1 MKDPFAARKR
11 LRLKPL
17 QVPGFEQP
25 IDLIEGRLTIGRS
38 PDNDLTLPGDVFPS
52 VSTHHALLEVIEPGR
67 LRLQDLGS
75 RNGTLVNGEAVQE
88 AQLVLGDVLQLG
100 AIGPRFV
107 VISSAPLSETMFV
120 DPSAAGVGE
129 KISEERVR
137 EMVTRR
143 TRRTSGLLVALG
155 VVAIGA
161 LVWWGL
167 DIAAQDKDRAAGL
180 AETLARQEV
189 AQVAEVTRALEL
201 TEELRRESAARELR
215 WAELERVRTLHV
227 ENLQASI
234 TAGEAAAKGL
244 RERLAQLEESGAAS
258 SEVERLEASLARTRE
273 ELETARDQ
281 FSRFDP
287 VNLEAARLSDIS
299 RVREAVVL
307 IESSL
312 ALVNEDGV
320 ELHVDPVLGPNFD
333 GEGVPWLMESTGSGF
348 CVSPEGWI
356 VTNAHVVQPGE
367 DVRLIPAG
375 RLSSIETRLELNAVF
390 TGSAE
395 RRSLTVVRTAEDGV
409 DLALARVEPFE
420 GMPYVRDFSTV
431 APVVDPGSDVFL
443 FGFPLGNFALQ
454 EGRTVIASTF
464 RGILSRV
471 VGGHLQV
478 DAGVHPGNSGGPIT
492 DLRGRVIGVVFSVQ
506 ATPDRQAVYTIG
518 YGIPI
523 SAAQAVWPPPADWSP
538 EEEEESSE
546 TEGAAAEDG
555 DDSTP
560 E

>member
-1 MKDPFAARKR
+1 
-11 LRLKPL
+11 
-17 QVPGFEQP
+17 
-25 IDLIEGRLTIGRS
+25 
-38 PDNDLTLPGDVFPS
+38 
-52 VSTHHALLEVIEPGR
+52 
-67 LRLQDLGS
+67 
-75 RNGTLVNGEAVQE
+75 VQE

-215 WAELERVRTLHV
+215 WAELERERTLHV